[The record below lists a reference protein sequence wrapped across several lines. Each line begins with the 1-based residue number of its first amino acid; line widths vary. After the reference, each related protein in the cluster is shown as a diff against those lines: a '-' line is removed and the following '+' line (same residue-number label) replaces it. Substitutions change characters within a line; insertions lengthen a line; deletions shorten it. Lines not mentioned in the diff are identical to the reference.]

1 MSTAHESTLS
11 AHSGQHRHESRQ
23 QFNGP
28 NVFVL
33 VDDGKHVKGIR
44 NRSALHGRA
53 SGDRI
58 MPRAASASDV
68 RPAASAMFNGTERA
82 ARRKTGMPLGAGSPA
97 TSPRSPETRW
107 HNDKHPSVGNS
118 ASTPIGCNRERL
130 LLLVVAVAVAVAVND

>member
-33 VDDGKHVKGIR
+33 VDDGKHVKGIPH

-82 ARRKTGMPLGAGSPA
+82 ARRSCSERLACPLGRFAGNFTEIA
-97 TSPRSPETRW
+97 R
-107 HNDKHPSVGNS
+107 NS
-118 ASTPIGCNRERL
+118 MAQR
-130 LLLVVAVAVAVAVND
+130 